1 MAWKIL
7 QRRVQSSTYFPLGV
21 IVPKHFLED
30 LALTGKSDY
39 GTIGFA
45 GMVPLRVKQIF
56 CVLELLCLLSKSERP
71 LALPAY
77 HRVPVHCITKICWK
91 ERMPSEGNRGMTIS
105 LFFFCSI
112 RRVLNS
118 ALAADKAKR
127 KSNQRDQIKNTLHP
141 VWPCLL
147 PIPSASTVYALLQY
161 DSPYRGSIG
170 PVKYNRRLDRPRH
183 LFQWWECLCV
193 VRKLIQ
199 ETSGKHEF
207 DGFGYELCVSQE
219 GPIISDNALPRLR
232 ETNIFKTL
240 TVFDYVVYRLGGLV
254 TAVPWIFC
262 AFNKVEVS
270 VESDLLCPYV
280 DPDRG
285 LGLVREIFV

>member
-1 MAWKIL
+1 MRSDTRYHTIALLPVCGVQIMALSRNLKSISVGKPTNFISAEGTVLLQCETFGINWTAYHFSLEPMAWKIL
-7 QRRVQSSTYFPLGV
+7 QGRVQSSTYFPLGV

-91 ERMPSEGNRGMTIS
+91 EKMPSEGNRGMTIS

-118 ALAADKAKR
+118 APAADKAKR
-127 KSNQRDQIKNTLHP
+127 KSNQRNQIKNTLHP
-141 VWPCLL
+141 MWPCLL
-147 PIPSASTVYALLQY
+147 PIPSASTVETRYSDINFSVFFQRYTEVSLNQRSHAHIIDKRSYLA
-161 DSPYRGSIG
+161 
-170 PVKYNRRLDRPRH
+170 PV
-183 LFQWWECLCV
+183 
-193 VRKLIQ
+193 
-199 ETSGKHEF
+199 TSGR
-207 DGFGYELCVSQE
+207 S
-219 GPIISDNALPRLR
+219 
-232 ETNIFKTL
+232 
-240 TVFDYVVYRLGGLV
+240 
-254 TAVPWIFC
+254 
-262 AFNKVEVS
+262 
-270 VESDLLCPYV
+270 
-280 DPDRG
+280 
-285 LGLVREIFV
+285 